1 MISAPLSAFVFSS
14 SFFGSLD
21 PSPRTTSTPTP
32 SSCAAAFFTA
42 SSRSPK
48 PLRTTSSRCAI
59 VSARGCV
66 NPTRASSTEPVQ
78 CFSSTAVYTSLRF
91 VASVSRVRARM
102 SGKTAVEACSLVMR
116 ARRTSLWF
124 RSCQLSAIQRIWEAK

>member
-1 MISAPLSAFVFSS
+1 MCSKMSILVSNTLPSASSATVPSVKSNKFRNATRSPMISAPLSAFVFSS

-21 PSPRTTSTPTP
+21 PSARTTSTHTP

-78 CFSSTAVYTSLRF
+78 CFSRTAV
-91 VASVSRVRARM
+91 
-102 SGKTAVEACSLVMR
+102 
-116 ARRTSLWF
+116 
-124 RSCQLSAIQRIWEAK
+124 